1 MAGTAKAE
9 REKEVVRQ
17 TNRLSGALETLKETA
32 ELLVE
37 RISPI
42 TSVQPGEPAC
52 ADTPEPEMCAHAY
65 FIYKRALEAEHL
77 NGFLRDIIE
86 RIEI

>member
-1 MAGTAKAE
+1 MADTAKAA

-17 TNRLSGALETLKETA
+17 NNRLSSSLETLKGTA

-42 TSVQPGEPAC
+42 TSVQPEDPAC
-52 ADTPEPEMCAHAY
+52 ADTPEPEMCEHAY
-65 FIYKRALEAEHL
+65 FIYKRALEVEHL
-77 NGFLRDIIE
+77 NGYLRDIIE